1 MAPTPDGG
9 GYWLVARDGGIFTF
23 GDAQFYGSVPQVAST
38 LNGIV
43 GMVVDRA
50 TGGYWIINSD
60 GTIFNFNAP
69 QDGTLPF
76 FGFHVHNIVGG
87 AATSDGHGLYLVGSD
102 GQVYTMLGSATHQG
116 SLVGHQLNAPIIGM
130 AIDPTTNGYWL
141 VGADGGVFSFN
152 APFLGSTG
160 NLQLNHPVTGMSV
173 TSDGGGYWF
182 AVADGR
188 VYSFGD
194 ALYAGSAASFGLNKA
209 VIGMASAG

>member
-1 MAPTPDGG
+1 
-9 GYWLVARDGGIFTF
+9 
-23 GDAQFYGSVPQVAST
+23 
-38 LNGIV
+38 
-43 GMVVDRA
+43 
-50 TGGYWIINSD
+50 
-60 GTIFNFNAP
+60 
-69 QDGTLPF
+69 
-76 FGFHVHNIVGG
+76 
-87 AATSDGHGLYLVGSD
+87 
-102 GQVYTMLGSATHQG
+102 
-116 SLVGHQLNAPIIGM
+116 M